1 MLKILKKSIKLHE
14 SNTDFKKCC
23 HNKKKKIKQ
32 NLKTHISGTV
42 RQIQLKFRIGS
53 APAEEILQKNLMFLF
68 WAFGATD
75 VSK

>member
-1 MLKILKKSIKLHE
+1 M
-14 SNTDFKKCC
+14 
-23 HNKKKKIKQ
+23 KKIRQ